1 MGACLVSWVP
11 YQALQLHMVP
21 LQRLGGG
28 LKRVRRS
35 PLVYGPVTTGLHSCR
50 KDRRMS
56 WGNLATSHKSPLEIS
71 QLGFRNE
78 FDCPAQISAITQQ
91 GENQSTV
98 NNQTKIGR
106 KPILNRKHRIVSACS
121 KSPPH
126 HPPHHVNRFPKILIK
141 KLKRSESLAGLL
153 FLKALNISSLYPQQ
167 ELMQNLIFDV
177 NDTLRA
183 LQRLTHF
190 WLKWFWKS
198 ATSEKERKS
207 RNLAHPYVE
216 LRAQRN
222 APLATVRLQI
232 GEACHVG
239 RT

>member
-1 MGACLVSWVP
+1 MPVLNSPFVCVQLIEIMFVCVVDFLEKTLGFWFFCPLSPIRETTIDGGLSCQLGPISGTAAP
-11 YQALQLHMVP
+11 YGP
-21 LQRLGGG
+21 STKIGWG

-35 PLVYGPVTTGLHSCR
+35 PLVYGPVTTNRRRLHSCR

-106 KPILNRKHRIVSACS
+106 KPILNRKHCIVSACS

-126 HPPHHVNRFPKILIK
+126 HPPHHVNRFPNILSK
-141 KLKRSESLAGLL
+141 HQNSKDLKVLHVFSSSELWTSVH
-153 FLKALNISSLYPQQ
+153 FFSTTR
-167 ELMQNLIFDV
+167 
-177 NDTLRA
+177 TL
-183 LQRLTHF
+183 Q
-190 WLKWFWKS
+190 K
-198 ATSEKERKS
+198 
-207 RNLAHPYVE
+207 
-216 LRAQRN
+216 
-222 APLATVRLQI
+222 
-232 GEACHVG
+232 
-239 RT
+239 